1 MNQLSIHKYQHQL
14 ELVNS
19 SPLLH
24 VFVRL
29 ARYITISRSC
39 RMGVEQIKRGCNK
52 HHTLFRHGWVHSVQT
67 ETSQSGVPWKLSPLA
82 VDQQHCL
89 EESCLPESE
98 WYMHISV
105 GSGICASR
113 KNLVEYLHL
122 LWLESLLKRNVN
134 NYKIS
139 AFSPPN
145 VRLQTLMYLEVPS
158 IFVYVRM
165 YEWILYV
172 PHN

>member
-1 MNQLSIHKYQHQL
+1 MNQLSIHKYQL

-29 ARYITISRSC
+29 ARYISISRSC
-39 RMGVEQIKRGCNK
+39 RMGVEQIKRGCNNY
-52 HHTLFRHGWVHSVQT
+52 HTLYRHGWVHSVQT

-82 VDQQHCL
+82 VNQQHCL

-105 GSGICASR
+105 LALESVHLA

-122 LWLESLLKRNVN
+122 LLLEGLLKRNVN

-145 VRLQTLMYLEVPS
+145 VRPQTLMYLEVPS